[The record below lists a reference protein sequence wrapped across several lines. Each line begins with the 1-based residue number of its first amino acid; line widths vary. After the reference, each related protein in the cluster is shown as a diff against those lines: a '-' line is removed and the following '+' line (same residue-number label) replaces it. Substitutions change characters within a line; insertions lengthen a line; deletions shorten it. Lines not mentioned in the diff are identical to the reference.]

1 MKFSQL
7 ANKEMHS
14 NPLGEFLFN
23 LGSERVIN
31 KELRA
36 ILKGWKEH
44 LLYTCFLVPGLSQ
57 SFHPVSLSS
66 YTAEICDGQKKN
78 LFWVISYY
86 SDMKPRLHTHSPF
99 SLAAE
104 ERALI
109 IIIYELK
116 ILFSLFNIYLKPL
129 KSKKFLQE

>member
-1 MKFSQL
+1 MEFSQL

-14 NPLGEFLFN
+14 NPLGEFLLN

-36 ILKGWKEH
+36 ILKGWKER

-78 LFWVISYY
+78 LF
-86 SDMKPRLHTHSPF
+86 
-99 SLAAE
+99 
-104 ERALI
+104 
-109 IIIYELK
+109 
-116 ILFSLFNIYLKPL
+116 
-129 KSKKFLQE
+129 

>member
-14 NPLGEFLFN
+14 NPLGEFLLN
-23 LGSERVIN
+23 LGSERDIN

-57 SFHPVSLSS
+57 SFHPVS
-66 YTAEICDGQKKN
+66 
-78 LFWVISYY
+78 
-86 SDMKPRLHTHSPF
+86 
-99 SLAAE
+99 
-104 ERALI
+104 
-109 IIIYELK
+109 
-116 ILFSLFNIYLKPL
+116 
-129 KSKKFLQE
+129 

>member
-14 NPLGEFLFN
+14 NPLGEFLLN

-57 SFHPVSLSS
+57 SFHPVSWSS
-66 YTAEICDGQKKN
+66 YTAEICDGQEKKFILSN
-78 LFWVISYY
+78 QLLFWHETQAS
-86 SDMKPRLHTHSPF
+86 HTF
-99 SLAAE
+99 SL
-104 ERALI
+104 
-109 IIIYELK
+109 
-116 ILFSLFNIYLKPL
+116 
-129 KSKKFLQE
+129 